1 MSTSLPDFFFFCY
14 SLISLEV
21 LFVVS
26 LIFKE
31 YRAEGQGPS
40 RSVASALPQCWTGF
54 LWVFDNEFSHII
66 IEKI

>member
-1 MSTSLPDFFFFCY
+1 
-14 SLISLEV
+14 LEV